1 MLRWYL
7 SFSSVVILFSLAS
20 IAFKLETYGF
30 NLVIHLLIII
40 VVALMYAGWTSKS
53 EIGDLKSNRF
63 WIGVGFIISSYG
75 IDWLATNVLAWLGAS
90 FDVVKDVGSLLFI
103 LSIVVGNMFCFVLP
117 DRAAADPPRAGP
129 YLPRR

>member
-7 SFSSVVILFSLAS
+7 SFSSVVVLFSLAS

-30 NLVIHLLIII
+30 DFGLHLLIVF
-40 VVALMYAGWTSKS
+40 VVALMHAGWTSKS

-75 IDWLATNVLAWLGAS
+75 IDWTATNILTWLGAS
-90 FDVVKDVGSLLFI
+90 FDVVKDIGLLLFV
-103 LSIVVGNMFCFVLP
+103 LSIVVGNLFCFVLP
-117 DRAAADPPRAGP
+117 DRAAADRPRAGP
-129 YLPRR
+129 NLPRR